1 MPQQYVIKYT
11 TFENEGGVSRSTML
25 SVRQEWKKVKS
36 DEDLLAWAKKWGSLL
51 METFQ
56 NPIWT
61 SGYTEAK
68 KDIYSTLEL
77 VNKGEYPDVMDP
89 IIEEYARAL
98 SIISKNVKVVQFFL
112 QGSKEVMLELEEERL
127 LEIAAEEMAKQLVK
141 HIRMDIE
148 EEEDTVKFYF
158 NLVMV
163 DD

>member
-1 MPQQYVIKYT
+1 MI
-11 TFENEGGVSRSTML
+11 
-25 SVRQEWKKVKS
+25 SVRREWKGVKS
-36 DEDLLAWAKKWGSLL
+36 DEDLLAWAKKWGALL

-68 KDIYSTLEL
+68 KDIYNTLEL
-77 VNKGEYPDVMDP
+77 VNGGEYPDIMDP
-89 IIEEYARAL
+89 PIEEYAKAL
-98 SIISKNVKVVQFFL
+98 SLISKNIKVVQFFL
-112 QGSKEVMLELEEERL
+112 QGSKEVMFELDEDKL
-127 LEIAAEEMAKQLVK
+127 MEIAAEEMSKQLVK

-148 EEEDTVKFYF
+148 EEDEDVKFYF

>member
-1 MPQQYVIKYT
+1 MI
-11 TFENEGGVSRSTML
+11 
-25 SVRQEWKKVKS
+25 SVRKEWKAIKS
-36 DEDLLAWAKKWGSLL
+36 DEDLLNWSKKWGPLL

-77 VNKGEYPDVMDP
+77 LNKGQYPDVMDP
-89 IIEEYARAL
+89 VIEEYAKAL
-98 SIISKNVKVVQFFL
+98 SIISKNIKVVQFFL
-112 QGSKEVMLELEEERL
+112 QGSKEVMFELEEDRL
-127 LEIAAEEMAKQLVK
+127 MEIAAEEMAKQLVK

-148 EEEDTVKFYF
+148 EDEDEVKFYF

>member
-1 MPQQYVIKYT
+1 
-11 TFENEGGVSRSTML
+11 ML

-61 SGYTEAK
+61 SGYAEGK
-68 KDIYSTLEL
+68 KDIYSALEL

-89 IIEEYARAL
+89 IIEQYANAL
-98 SIISKNVKVVQFFL
+98 AIINKNVKVVQFFL
-112 QGSKEVMLELEEERL
+112 QGSREVMMELEEDKL
-127 LEIAAEEMAKQLVK
+127 MEIAAEEMAKQLVK
-141 HIRMDIE
+141 HIRLDME
-148 EEEDTVKFYF
+148 EENDVVKFYF

>member
-1 MPQQYVIKYT
+1 MI
-11 TFENEGGVSRSTML
+11 
-25 SVRQEWKKVKS
+25 SVRKEWKAIKS
-36 DEDLLAWAKKWGSLL
+36 DEDLLNWSKKWGPLL

-77 VNKGEYPDVMDP
+77 LNKGQYPDVMDP
-89 IIEEYARAL
+89 VIEEYAKAL
-98 SIISKNVKVVQFFL
+98 SIISKNIKVVQFFL
-112 QGSKEVMLELEEERL
+112 QGSKEVMFELEEDRL
-127 LEIAAEEMAKQLVK
+127 MEIAAEEMAKQLVK
-141 HIRMDIE
+141 HIHMDIE
-148 EEEDTVKFYF
+148 EDEDEVKFYF

>member
-1 MPQQYVIKYT
+1 MI
-11 TFENEGGVSRSTML
+11 
-25 SVRQEWKKVKS
+25 SVRREWKEVKS
-36 DEDLLAWAKKWGSLL
+36 DEDLLAWAKKWGALL

-77 VNKGEYPDVMDP
+77 VNSGEYPDIMDP
-89 IIEEYARAL
+89 PIEEYAKAL
-98 SIISKNVKVVQFFL
+98 SLISKNIKVVQFFL
-112 QGSKEVMLELEEERL
+112 QGSKEVMFELDEDKL
-127 LEIAAEEMAKQLVK
+127 MEIAAEEMAKQLVK

-148 EEEDTVKFYF
+148 EQDEDVKFYF

>member
-1 MPQQYVIKYT
+1 MI
-11 TFENEGGVSRSTML
+11 
-25 SVRQEWKKVKS
+25 SVRKEWKAIKS
-36 DEDLLAWAKKWGSLL
+36 DEDLLNWSKKWGPLL

-77 VNKGEYPDVMDP
+77 LNKGQYPDVMDP
-89 IIEEYARAL
+89 VIEEYAKAL
-98 SIISKNVKVVQFFL
+98 SIISKNIKVVQFFL
-112 QGSKEVMLELEEERL
+112 QGSKEVMFELEEDRL
-127 LEIAAEEMAKQLVK
+127 MEIAAEEMSRQLVK

-148 EEEDTVKFYF
+148 ESDEDVKFYF

>member
-1 MPQQYVIKYT
+1 MI
-11 TFENEGGVSRSTML
+11 
-25 SVRQEWKKVKS
+25 SVRKEWKAIKS
-36 DEDLLAWAKKWGSLL
+36 DEDLLNWSKKWGPLL

-77 VNKGEYPDVMDP
+77 LNKGQYPDVMDP
-89 IIEEYARAL
+89 VIEEYAKAL
-98 SIISKNVKVVQFFL
+98 SIISKNIKVVQFFL
-112 QGSKEVMLELEEERL
+112 QGSKEVMFELEEDRL
-127 LEIAAEEMAKQLVK
+127 MEIAAEEMAKQLVK

-148 EEEDTVKFYF
+148 EQEEDVKFYF